1 MTGAAR
7 LIQASSSV
15 QTFASRDVGV
25 APTCVVGAPV
35 GATPTS
41 RQKKYKK
48 PIPHSKDLRKGRYSQ
63 PNQIYSITTVTEDR
77 APIFNDFTSA
87 RALIRLLKNEQHLGR
102 ANTLAFV
109 VMPDHMHWLMELT
122 GQNDLSCILQSV
134 KGLSAKQ
141 VGRHFWQPG
150 FHDRA
155 IRKEENV
162 QAIARYIVANPLRAG
177 LVKRIGD
184 YPHWDAIWL

>member
-1 MTGAAR
+1 MSLLA
-7 LIQASSSV
+7 L
-15 QTFASRDVGV
+15 ASRDVGV
-25 APTCVVGAPV
+25 APTVEGAPEGAPV

-41 RQKKYKK
+41 RLKKYKK
-48 PIPHSKDLRKGRYSQ
+48 PNPHSKELRKGRYSQ
-63 PNQIYSITTVTEDR
+63 ANQIYSITTVTEDR
-77 APIFNDFTSA
+77 EPIFNDFNAA
-87 RALIRLLKNEQHLGR
+87 RALIRLLKNEQQLGR

-109 VMPDHMHWLMELT
+109 IMPDHMHWLMELT
-122 GQNDLSCILQSV
+122 GQADLSRILQSV

-141 VGRHFWQPG
+141 AGRHFWQPG

-155 IRKEENV
+155 LRKEEDV